1 MIRKLLAAVFPALFL
16 SSIAVGGVVLELESR
31 DLPDGKMVTGYLY
44 AQGEMLR
51 IDTGKQADPT
61 VIFRDEAL
69 VILNDKD
76 RTYSRVDEQ
85 QAQALGAQ
93 LSNMV
98 RQMKEHLDSL
108 PAEQRAMAE
117 SMMKGRMPA
126 QGSSADIKIETAG
139 SEKIGEYSCQK
150 YVIYQDGKKT
160 GELFTAP
167 VEAAGESMEAFHAM
181 ARFTTKLLQ
190 SFQDTPL
197 AELGNHPL
205 RLLDQVD
212 GFPILSRE
220 FRDGRVVRE
229 TTLKSAVEKDL
240 DAAALFAPPDG
251 YSQIDLLF
259 MRR

>member
-1 MIRKLLAAVFPALFL
+1 MIRKLLTAVFPALFL

-31 DLPDGKMVTGYLY
+31 DLPDGKVVTDHLY

-61 VIFRDEAL
+61 VIFRDESL
-69 VILNDKD
+69 VILNDRD

-98 RQMKEHLDSL
+98 RQMKGHLDSL
-108 PAEQRAMAE
+108 PAEQREMAE
-117 SMMKGRMPA
+117 SMMKGRSPA
-126 QGSSADIKIETAG
+126 EGSSTDVRIEPAG

-150 YVIYQDGKKT
+150 YVIYQDGKKV

-167 VEAAGESMEAFHAM
+167 VEAAEDSMEAFHAM
-181 ARFTTKLLQ
+181 ARFTTKILK
-190 SFQDTPL
+190 SFRNTPL

-212 GFPILSRE
+212 GFPILTRE
-220 FRDGRVVRE
+220 FRDGAVVRE

-240 DAAALFAPPDG
+240 DAALFAPPDG
-251 YSQIDLLF
+251 YTQIDLLF

>member
-1 MIRKLLAAVFPALFL
+1 MIRKLLTAVFPALFL

-31 DLPDGKMVTGYLY
+31 DLPDGEVVTDRLY
-44 AQGEMLR
+44 AQGDMLR

-61 VIFRDEAL
+61 VIFRDETL

-93 LSNMV
+93 ISNMM

-108 PAEQRAMAE
+108 PAEQRDLAE
-117 SMMKGRMPA
+117 SMMKGRLPA
-126 QGSSADIKIETAG
+126 EESSTDVKIEPAG

-150 YVIYQDGKKT
+150 YVIYQDGSKA

-190 SFQDTPL
+190 SFQNTPL

-205 RLLDQVD
+205 RLMDQVD

-240 DAAALFAPPDG
+240 AAALFAPPDG
-251 YSQIDLLF
+251 YSEINLLF
-259 MRR
+259 MGH

>member
-1 MIRKLLAAVFPALFL
+1 MIRKLLTAVFLALLL

-31 DLPDGKMVTGYLY
+31 DLPDGKVVTDRLY
-44 AQGEMLR
+44 AQDEMLR
-51 IDTGKQADPT
+51 IDTGERGGPT

-69 VILNDKD
+69 VILNEKE

-85 QAQALGAQ
+85 KAQALGAQ
-93 LSNMV
+93 LSGMMK
-98 RQMKEHLDSL
+98 QMQAHLDSL

-117 SMMKGRMPA
+117 SMMKSRMPA
-126 QGSSADIKIETAG
+126 QESSVDIKIEEAG
-139 SEKIGEYSCQK
+139 SEKIGEYSCRK
-150 YVIYQDGKKT
+150 YVIFQDGKKV

-190 SFQDTPL
+190 SFQNTPL

-205 RLLDQVD
+205 RLMDQVD
-212 GFPILSRE
+212 DFPILSRE
-220 FRDGRVVRE
+220 FRDGRAVRE

-240 DAAALFAPPDG
+240 DADLFAPPEG
-251 YSQIDLLF
+251 YKEADLLS
-259 MRR
+259 MGR